1 MKSLRLVAAIFV
13 GLLLPQLGQGHD
25 SRPLYVEL
33 EALDDGAYLLA
44 WKVPPSIALVDI
56 PALNLGPDC
65 TASGPAEPASY
76 RRANQ
81 RLFHCA
87 AEAGP
92 TSLMLDYPGANPSL
106 STMVRYQRL
115 QGQPLVIHA
124 APDVNPVTLGNAGG
138 MQGTLWQYLQLGVRH
153 IAGGYDHLLFVACLL
168 LLALNLRRLLLA
180 ITGFTLAHSITLA
193 LAALDVWRVPVVP
206 TEAVIA
212 LSILFL
218 AAELARQQKHT
229 LAWRYP
235 ALVATLFGLLHGF
248 GFASV
253 LAEIGLPQGE
263 VVVALLGF
271 NLGVEVG
278 QLAFVG
284 LLLVLGAGWRAR
296 VQRPLGLTSSAATMV
311 AAYPIGVLACFWF
324 WQRLSEFA

>member
-1 MKSLRLVAAIFV
+1 MATLFI
-13 GLLLPQLGQGHD
+13 GLLLPLLGLGHD

-33 EALDDGAYLLA
+33 DALDDGTYLLA
-44 WKVPPSIALVDI
+44 WKVPPSIALADM
-56 PALNLGPDC
+56 PNLHLGPQC
-65 TASGPAEPASY
+65 SLSGLAQPLTK

-81 RLFHCA
+81 RLFQCA
-87 AEAGP
+87 TETGP
-92 TSLMLDYPGANPSL
+92 TRLILEYPGANPSL
-106 STMVRYQRL
+106 STMVRYQRW

-124 APDVNPVTLGNAGG
+124 APQVSSVTLGNAGG

-168 LLALNLRRLLLA
+168 LLSLNLRRLLLA

-193 LAALDVWRVPVVP
+193 LAALEVWRVPVVP

-218 AAELARQQKHT
+218 AAELARQQQT

-235 ALVATLFGLLHGF
+235 GLVATLFGLLHGF

-263 VVVALLGF
+263 IVTALLGF

-284 LLLVLGAGWRAR
+284 LLLALGVGWRSW
-296 VQRPLGLTSSAATMV
+296 VQRPLGLTSAAAKV
-311 AAYPIGVLACFWF
+311 IAAYPIGVLACFWF
-324 WQRLSEFA
+324 WQRLSEFV

>member
-1 MKSLRLVAAIFV
+1 MNLLRLVVAIFG
-13 GLLLPQLGQGHD
+13 GLLLPQLSLGHD

-33 EALDDGAYLLA
+33 EALDDGVYLLA
-44 WKVPPSIALVDI
+44 WKVPPSIELTDV
-56 PALNLGPDC
+56 PTLQLGPDC
-65 TASGPAEPASY
+65 TVSGPAEPTSY

-87 AEAGP
+87 GEAGP
-92 TSLMLDYPGANPSL
+92 TRLMLNYPGANPSL

-115 QGQPLVIHA
+115 EGQPLVIHA
-124 APDVNPVTLGNAGG
+124 APDVNPVALGNVGG
-138 MQGTLWQYLQLGVRH
+138 MQSTLWQYLQLGVRH

-180 ITGFTLAHSITLA
+180 VTGFTLAHSITLA
-193 LAALDVWRVPVVP
+193 LAALDIWRVPVVP

-218 AAELARQQKHT
+218 AAELARQQRHT

-263 VVVALLGF
+263 VVTALLGF

-278 QLAFVG
+278 QLVFVG
-284 LLLVLGAGWRAR
+284 LLLVLSACWRAW
-296 VQRPLGLTSSAATMV
+296 VQRPLGLTSAAATAV

-324 WQRLSEFA
+324 WQRLSDFA

>member
-1 MKSLRLVAAIFV
+1 MVATLV

-33 EALDDGAYLLA
+33 EALGDSVYLLA
-44 WKVPPSIALVDI
+44 WKVPPSIALADV
-56 PALNLGPDC
+56 PNLQLGPNC
-65 TASGPAEPASY
+65 TVDGPAQSTFN

-81 RLFHCA
+81 RLFQCA
-87 AEAGP
+87 AQANP
-92 TSLMLDYPGANPSL
+92 TSLRLDYPGANPSL

-115 QGQPLVIHA
+115 QGQPLVIHG
-124 APDVNPVTLGNAGG
+124 APDVNPISLGNVGG
-138 MQGTLWQYLQLGVRH
+138 MQGTLWQYLQLGVLH
-153 IAGGYDHLLFVACLL
+153 IASGYDHLLFVACLL
-168 LLALNLRRLLLA
+168 LLASNFKRLLLA
-180 ITGFTLAHSITLA
+180 ITGFTFAHSITLA
-193 LAALDVWRVPVVP
+193 LAALEIWRVPVVP

-218 AAELARQQKHT
+218 AAELARQQQHT

-284 LLLVLGAGWRAR
+284 LLLLLGLGWRAW
-296 VQRPLGLTSSAATMV
+296 VQQPLGLTRSAATAV

-324 WQRLSEFA
+324 WQRVSEFA